1 MDGFSSPAPS
11 RPNLAFVVESLFR
24 RYDDWFRGVL
34 RKRYGD
40 QADDL
45 AHETY
50 LRAAAHEALGDIRH
64 HKAFL
69 LTVADN
75 LARDRAR
82 RAQREQ
88 NQIDQSDTFLV
99 RSTAAPQ
106 EHELT
111 LKQIVLALPP
121 ELRDVFVLSHIQ
133 GLSYR
138 EIAGVLDLPERTVKD
153 RMSRA
158 LARASAI
165 MRD

>member
-1 MDGFSSPAPS
+1 MDGFSSPAPT
-11 RPNLAFVVESLFR
+11 RPHLPAAVEALFR
-24 RYDDWFRGVL
+24 RYDRWLRSVL

-50 LRAAAHEALGDIRH
+50 LRAAAQEVRGEVRH
-64 HKAFL
+64 HRAFL
-69 LTVADN
+69 LRIAEN

-82 RAQREQ
+82 REHREE
-88 NQIDQSDTFLV
+88 SRRADTEAFTAP
-99 RSTAAPQ
+99 STAASQ
-106 EHELT
+106 EDALT

-121 ELRDVFVLSHIQ
+121 ELRDVFLLTHIQ

-138 EIAGVLDLPERTVKD
+138 EVAVLRNIPERTVKD
-153 RMSRA
+153 RMRRA
-158 LARASAI
+158 LAKTSAA

>member
-1 MDGFSSPAPS
+1 MDGFSSPAPTPAHFAGALEALY
-11 RPNLAFVVESLFR
+11 RK
-24 RYDDWFRGVL
+24 YDGWFRGVL

-50 LRAAAHEALGDIRH
+50 LRAAAQEAAGEVRH
-64 HKAFL
+64 HRAFL
-69 LTVADN
+69 LSIADN

-82 RAQREQ
+82 RLSREETRHADAEAFTLQ
-88 NQIDQSDTFLV
+88 
-99 RSTAAPQ
+99 STAAPQ
-106 EHELT
+106 DHALT

-121 ELRDVFVLSHIQ
+121 ELRDVFLLTHIQ

-138 EIAGVLDLPERTVKD
+138 EVAVLRNIPERTVKD
-153 RMSRA
+153 RMRRA
-158 LARASAI
+158 LAKTSAA

>member
-1 MDGFSSPAPS
+1 MDGFSSPAPTRS
-11 RPNLAFVVESLFR
+11 ALAGAVEALYR
-24 RYDDWFRGVL
+24 QYDSWFRGVL

-50 LRAAAHEALGDIRH
+50 LRAAAQAASGEVRH
-64 HKAFL
+64 HRAFL
-69 LTVADN
+69 LSIAEN

-82 RAQREQ
+82 
-88 NQIDQSDTFLV
+88 TLV
-99 RSTAAPQ
+99 REERRQTDTEAFTSQSTAAPQ
-106 EHELT
+106 EHAVT

-121 ELRDVFVLSHIQ
+121 ELRDVFLLTHIQ

-138 EIAGVLDLPERTVKD
+138 EVAVLRNIPERTVKD
-153 RMSRA
+153 RMRRA
-158 LARASAI
+158 LAKTSAA

>member
-1 MDGFSSPAPS
+1 MDGFSSPVPTRSAI
-11 RPNLAFVVESLFR
+11 AEAVEALYR
-24 RYDDWFRGVL
+24 QYDSWFRSVL

-50 LRAAAHEALGDIRH
+50 LRAAAQEAAGEVRH
-64 HKAFL
+64 HRAFL
-69 LTVADN
+69 LSIAEN

-82 RAQREQ
+82 RLSREETRHADAEVFTLQ
-88 NQIDQSDTFLV
+88 
-99 RSTAAPQ
+99 STAAPQ
-106 EHELT
+106 DHALT

-121 ELRDVFVLSHIQ
+121 ELRDVFLLTHIQ

-138 EIAGVLDLPERTVKD
+138 EVAVLRNIPERTVKD
-153 RMSRA
+153 RMRRA
-158 LARASAI
+158 LAKTSAA